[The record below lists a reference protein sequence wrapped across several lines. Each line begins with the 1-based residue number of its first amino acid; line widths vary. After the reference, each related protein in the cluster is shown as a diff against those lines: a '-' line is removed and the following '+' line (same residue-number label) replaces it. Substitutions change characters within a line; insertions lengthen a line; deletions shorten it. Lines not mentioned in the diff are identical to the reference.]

1 MNVFFIILKLHDA
14 SFFYNGIIKLMI
26 GESFFNNPLNK
37 KIIEDAIIQLSYD
50 ITYHSA
56 FQTKKSLL
64 KEKKEQFILVSI
76 HKWLKDNNA
85 TNITVKFIGN
95 LKNLHHYN
103 DFEFHIT
110 DLDSKTVY
118 TKKFTFDSKITQPK

>member
-1 MNVFFIILKLHDA
+1 MILCNLSFFIIGMIL
-14 SFFYNGIIKLMI
+14 LMI

-64 KEKKEQFILVSI
+64 KEKK
-76 HKWLKDNNA
+76 NN
-85 TNITVKFIGN
+85 
-95 LKNLHHYN
+95 L
-103 DFEFHIT
+103 
-110 DLDSKTVY
+110 S
-118 TKKFTFDSKITQPK
+118 